1 MTPLCCCYCKE
12 AIDMWFCFTGDSRSG
27 GKVNGAQS
35 GLSIEHK
42 AADPSSLMM
51 MLVVI
56 FMYL

>member
-1 MTPLCCCYCKE
+1 
-12 AIDMWFCFTGDSRSG
+12 MWFCFTGDSRGG

-56 FMYL
+56 FMYLQLTVSCMLAETQ

>member
-1 MTPLCCCYCKE
+1 
-12 AIDMWFCFTGDSRSG
+12 MWVCFTGDSRGG

-51 MLVVI
+51 MMMMLVVI

>member
-1 MTPLCCCYCKE
+1 
-12 AIDMWFCFTGDSRSG
+12 MWVCFTGDSRGG

-51 MLVVI
+51 MMMLVVI

>member
-1 MTPLCCCYCKE
+1 
-12 AIDMWFCFTGDSRSG
+12 MWVCFTGDSRGG

-51 MLVVI
+51 MMMMMLVVI